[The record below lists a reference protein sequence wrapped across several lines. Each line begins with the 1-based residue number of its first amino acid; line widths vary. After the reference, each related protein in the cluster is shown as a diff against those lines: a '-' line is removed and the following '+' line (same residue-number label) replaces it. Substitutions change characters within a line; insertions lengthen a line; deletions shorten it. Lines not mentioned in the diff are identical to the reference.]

1 MEEQKAAHL
10 SGPEFSD
17 DSVLCAD
24 DMEGTDGGDQVG
36 VSCSSGAEVA
46 YSVVDTVVIIAF
58 LDDLVAEVKLLQCN
72 LVGTLHTFLV
82 LFLPSD

>member
-24 DMEGTDGGDQVG
+24 DMEGADGGDQVG
-36 VSCSSGAEVA
+36 VSCSGGAEVA
-46 YSVVDTVVIIAF
+46 YSVVDTVVVVSI
-58 LDDLVAEVKLLQCN
+58 LDVLVIKMKMV
-72 LVGTLHTFLV
+72 
-82 LFLPSD
+82 